1 MTQSIKLHQ
10 ISSEVQCR
18 RETFIMIWNVLWESH
33 RMKHHLVR
41 HVTRRNFID
50 KTTPKEKW
58 GKLNIVPK
66 HVTKET
72 LMING
77 MNTLFK

>member
-1 MTQSIKLHQ
+1 MQEGNFYNDMECFVGITQD
-10 ISSEVQCR
+10 
-18 RETFIMIWNVLWESH
+18 ETSFN
-33 RMKHHLVR
+33 K
-41 HVTRRNFID
+41 TCYKKNFID
-50 KTTPKEKW
+50 KTRPKEKW